1 MTPST
6 KSSTDQATELLD
18 QSVKL
23 VIRGRHIPSFKNAK
37 RIVGEKLITDP
48 EIKARKKAIEED
60 FVWQLLSDIRIG
72 VLATQMGLS
81 RRSLIALLL
90 PEDDCWTVIPEITIK
105 CELVED
111 GEEGCEVVI
120 QKIG

>member
-1 MTPST
+1 MTISNG
-6 KSSTDQATELLD
+6 SSTDPATASPLPP
-18 QSVKL
+18 VKL

-37 RIVGEKLITDP
+37 RIVGEKLITNP

-105 CELVED
+105 CELVEE
-111 GEEGCEVVI
+111 GEEGCEVII
-120 QKIG
+120 QKIS